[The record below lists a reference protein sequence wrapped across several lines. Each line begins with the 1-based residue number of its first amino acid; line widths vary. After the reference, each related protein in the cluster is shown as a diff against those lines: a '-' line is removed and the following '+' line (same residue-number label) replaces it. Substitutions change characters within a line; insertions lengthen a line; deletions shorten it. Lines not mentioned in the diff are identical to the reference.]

1 MSYQYKK
8 SSILYELEQ
17 AIKKKVADKP
27 KTKEQTQKNIQ
38 SSLERRRSQNQRG
51 SMERLP
57 SKQKEMIK
65 TYKQENPTS
74 LFNNENI
81 INSYSQHSNSK
92 PSDHAKFNNRKIDKL
107 FSLINYAL
115 SSADK
120 AIKYINTANF

>member
-57 SKQKEMIK
+57 SKQKEIIK

-92 PSDHAKFNNRKIDKL
+92 PSDHVKFNNRKIDKL